1 MKLLIYT
8 FLLII
13 SVGSFSVNAQ
23 LAQCEPWSQWGTF
36 KNHFVTFDGRVIDL
50 GSKQNITTSEGQ
62 SYALFFA
69 LVANDR
75 VAFDLVLDWTQDHL
89 AEGDL
94 STRLP
99 AWHWGENK
107 NSVGGIL
114 DSNPASDSDLWIAYS
129 LSQAA
134 ILWNERRYSILA
146 AVIAQRIMREET
158 AYISGLGLSL
168 LPAPG
173 GFELQGGRYKLN
185 PSYSPLFIY
194 QQFSEL
200 YPHSPWDKLHESS
213 AKLLLQTSIKGVSPD
228 WVYYD
233 ENKGFNFDKKVTD
246 VGSYNAIRTYL
257 WAGMMAEGA
266 AYKGELVEQFRPFV
280 EKIALRGY
288 VPLNTYATSGK
299 VEGRGPLGFNSALL
313 PLLALNGEDAT
324 LMSIQ
329 QKLMVDNSFDST
341 RYYDSVLNL
350 FGTSTL
356 NKRFTINAQGK
367 LLPKWSTECR

>member
-1 MKLLIYT
+1 
-8 FLLII
+8 
-13 SVGSFSVNAQ
+13 
-23 LAQCEPWSQWGTF
+23 
-36 KNHFVTFDGRVIDL
+36 
-50 GSKQNITTSEGQ
+50 
-62 SYALFFA
+62 
-69 LVANDR
+69 

-299 VEGRGPLGFNSALL
+299 VEGRGPLGFNPALL